1 MDTDG
6 NRPEIAP
13 HLVNEE
19 LRLPSSFR
27 RLCESVTY
35 TDEEIG
41 RIVRCLA
48 LGTEVFLT
56 PRIEP
61 DVKHY
66 SDILKKRAATR
77 ERVMKFRQAKGLAGK
92 KPGKKAKAT
101 KATEAETEPVQPE
114 PIEPVPMQP
123 AKSVES
129 LAKEVVEVKPVEPIK
144 PINPIEPVEP
154 VEVVEANPVE
164 QQTFVGQLVANQ
176 PANQGK
182 MEGQIVTDML
192 DLMGD
197 PIIPKRQRKSAD
209 VVRSVD
215 TRADSVWTEKFAIF
229 WKQYPR
235 KVAKADAFR
244 AFVKIIKQQ
253 TDVDGFMATTL
264 ASIEWWKT
272 QDNWIKDRGKYV
284 PHPATWLNRGSWADA
299 RDNKDAQVPGRP
311 EFLQGD
317 AESDDDLLRRMQ
329 GG

>member
-61 DVKHY
+61 DVQHY

-77 ERVMKFRQAKGLAGK
+77 ERVMKFRQAKGLVRK
-92 KPGKKAKAT
+92 KPGK
-101 KATEAETEPVQPE
+101 TEAENQPVQSE

-129 LAKEVVEVKPVEPIK
+129 LAEEVVEVKPVK
-144 PINPIEPVEP
+144 PIEPVEP
-154 VEVVEANPVE
+154 VEVVEAKPVE

-176 PANQGK
+176 PAKQGK
-182 MEGQIVTDML
+182 MEGRIATDML

-209 VVRSVD
+209 GVRSVD

-235 KVAKADAFR
+235 KVAKADAFK

-264 ASIEWWKT
+264 ASVEWWKT
-272 QDNWIKDRGKYV
+272 QDSWTKDQGKYV

-299 RDNKDAQVPGRP
+299 RDNKDAQAPGRP

>member
-1 MDTDG
+1 MFEDG
-6 NRPEIAP
+6 DIPKTAP
-13 HLVNEE
+13 HLVDEE

-27 RLCESVTY
+27 HLCESVTY
-35 TDEEIG
+35 TNEEIG

-66 SDILKKRAATR
+66 SDILKKREAVR
-77 ERVMKFRQAKGLAGK
+77 ERVSKFRQSKGLAGK
-92 KPGKKAKAT
+92 KPSKKAEVT
-101 KATEAETEPVQPE
+101 ETEAKPLQSE

-123 AKSVES
+123 AKSVEGMP
-129 LAKEVVEVKPVEPIK
+129 KEVVEANPVNPID
-144 PINPIEPVEP
+144 PIEPIEPVEP
-154 VEVVEANPVE
+154 VEVVEAKPVA
-164 QQTFVGQLVANQ
+164 QQTFVGQLVANH
-176 PANQGK
+176 PAKQGK
-182 MEGQIVTDML
+182 IEGQIVTDMFGL
-192 DLMGD
+192 VSE
-197 PIIPKRQRKSAD
+197 PIVPKRKRKSTD
-209 VVRSVD
+209 GIQSVD
-215 TRADSVWTEKFAIF
+215 TRADSIWTEKFAIF

-235 KVAKADAFR
+235 KVAKADAFK

-299 RDNKDAQVPGRP
+299 RDNKDAQESGKL

-317 AESDDDLLRRMQ
+317 AESDEDLIKRMK